1 LGTST
6 SPPWESWPRGGAS
19 RVTFPKTDASQFLL
33 EDFINLDPAL
43 SYGEDFQCGD
53 TQVHDEQYNT
63 GGNNQLHSLSFL
75 DDEVE
80 RISLGGRGESYCPTD
95 SQTGENP
102 LSELLRSELEAET
115 YPKSGPLESKIYKN
129 RGLHSP
135 AE

>member
-1 LGTST
+1 
-6 SPPWESWPRGGAS
+6 
-19 RVTFPKTDASQFLL
+19 
-33 EDFINLDPAL
+33 LDPSL

-53 TQVHDEQYNT
+53 MQVHDEQCNT

-80 RISLGGRGESYCPTD
+80 RISLGGMGESYFPTD

-129 RGLHSP
+129 RGLQSP